1 MKLGQKHITSCF
13 CPNSFH
19 DFALIC
25 FLKHGLENLDSLSH
39 TWHIAYLDEP
49 MAFAVL
55 EVATTRIVHHI
66 FYYAS
71 KRLALVEGGR
81 LV

>member
-39 TWHIAYLDEP
+39 TWHIAYLD
-49 MAFAVL
+49 
-55 EVATTRIVHHI
+55 
-66 FYYAS
+66 
-71 KRLALVEGGR
+71 
-81 LV
+81 